1 MINGAQRPTFPWFVI
16 VEVSLAQKV
25 NGLRFRD
32 PFHIPRGTWY
42 FCSNNTL
49 DKRRMGRIKV
59 HIWLAADNPLSNQE
73 EKYGDTNSLW
83 PERAVGASPG
93 DERCSVVGMA
103 TLAWG
108 RSASEGE
115 EMVECIDRW
124 GGHR

>member
-1 MINGAQRPTFPWFVI
+1 MVYGFVI
-16 VEVSLAQKV
+16 PFISPE
-25 NGLRFRD
+25 GLGIFV
-32 PFHIPRGTWY
+32 PIIL
-42 FCSNNTL
+42 L